1 MSLELTHSEM
11 VCRLIVGRNKVR
23 HGLSLA
29 QIHLTIEI
37 SPSCVFSG
45 LSHAA
50 SVVDEQ
56 LQDGVGDIL
65 TAVATDFSAFL
76 AGIAIG
82 GMEDAN
88 EHIVKGI
95 ALRVFDFAIMQ
106 CIGLCRS
113 QRLMTF
119 GCEDIIDQ
127 SQTAFTADTNDGN
140 GTSSTGSRSTNNRHF
155 ISSLKLSE

>member
-1 MSLELTHSEM
+1 MSLELTHGEM
-11 VCRLIVGRNKVR
+11 VRRLVVGRNKVR

-29 QIHLTIEI
+29 QIHLTVKV

-76 AGIAIG
+76 ARIAIG
-82 GMEDAN
+82 GVEDAN
-88 EHIVKGI
+88 EYIVKGI
-95 ALRVFDFAIMQ
+95 ALRIFYLAIV
-106 CIGLCRS
+106 
-113 QRLMTF
+113 
-119 GCEDIIDQ
+119 
-127 SQTAFTADTNDGN
+127 
-140 GTSSTGSRSTNNRHF
+140 
-155 ISSLKLSE
+155 